1 MSACRVLPCDTI
13 GVSIHEGKELKMNT
27 MEITA
32 KVFDTDEE
40 VTVTPMAVF
49 RIGDFSTIYI
59 TDPDGRGLW
68 LDRNLDWKID
78 VEEGDIY
85 DAEVIEGIFGGDGK
99 EWEASANEKLA
110 GYGFR
115 LGDFD
120 KEHGDR
126 YFLAVL

>member
-1 MSACRVLPCDTI
+1 
-13 GVSIHEGKELKMNT
+13 MNT

-49 RIGDFSTIYI
+49 GVDDFSTIYI

-68 LDRNLDWKID
+68 VNCDLDWMVD
-78 VEEGDIY
+78 LEEGDIY
-85 DAEVIEGIFGGDGK
+85 DAETIEGIFGGDKK

-115 LGDFD
+115 LGDLD
-120 KEHGDR
+120 EEHGDR
-126 YFLAVL
+126 YFLIDL

>member
-1 MSACRVLPCDTI
+1 
-13 GVSIHEGKELKMNT
+13 MNT

-49 RIGDFSTIYI
+49 GLDDFSTIYI
-59 TDPDGRGLW
+59 TDADGRGLW
-68 LDRNLDWKID
+68 VGSDLDWMVD
-78 VEEGDIY
+78 VEEGDLY
-85 DAEVIEGIFGGDGK
+85 DAETIKGVFGSDEE

-115 LGDFD
+115 LGDLD
-120 KEHGDR
+120 EVRNDR
-126 YFLAVL
+126 YSLIAL

>member
-1 MSACRVLPCDTI
+1 
-13 GVSIHEGKELKMNT
+13 MNT
-27 MEITA
+27 MELTA

-49 RIGDFSTIYI
+49 GLDDFSTIYI
-59 TDPDGRGLW
+59 TDADGRGLW
-68 LDRNLDWKID
+68 LDCDLDWMVD

-85 DAEVIEGIFGGDGK
+85 DAEAIEGVFGGDEE

-115 LGDFD
+115 LGDLD
-120 KEHGDR
+120 REHNDR
-126 YFLAVL
+126 YSLIAL